1 MPPARVPTT
10 HVPPAEPAEAAGS
23 GGSDL
28 LAAQVPP
35 RERVLAGLRA
45 GLPYGAASLLLG
57 LSFGVLARPLMGPTA
72 AIVMSA
78 IVFAG
83 SAQFAALAVLSAGG
97 GAPAAIV
104 AGMLL
109 NLRFVPMGIAI
120 APSLRAGP
128 LGRALRGQ
136 ALVDASWALANRG
149 GGRFDIEF
157 LLGSTLAQ
165 YPAWVVGTV
174 VGALAG
180 GLIGNPRSLGLD
192 AIFPAFFLGLLVAEL
207 RRPQARPVAAVGAVI
222 ALALTP
228 LTPAGVPIIVAA
240 AAVFVM
246 AGWRR

>member
-1 MPPARVPTT
+1 LPAR
-10 HVPPAEPAEAAGS
+10 A
-23 GGSDL
+23 
-28 LAAQVPP
+28 
-35 RERVLAGLRA
+35 RVLAGLHA

-57 LSFGVLARPLMGPTA
+57 LSFGVLARPLMGPVAT
-72 AIVMSA
+72 IVMST

-120 APSLRAGP
+120 APSLHAGP

-165 YPAWVVGTV
+165 YPAWVGGTV
-174 VGALAG
+174 LGALAG
-180 GLIGNPRSLGLD
+180 GLIGDPRSLGLD
-192 AIFPAFFLGLLVAEL
+192 AIFPAFFLGLLVAEV
-207 RRPQARPVAAVGAVI
+207 RRPQARPVAALGAVI
-222 ALALTP
+222 ALVLTP

-240 AAVFVM
+240 AAVFVA
-246 AGWRR
+246 AGWSR

>member
-10 HVPPAEPAEAAGS
+10 RVPPAATEVGQT
-23 GGSDL
+23 
-28 LAAQVPP
+28 LAPP
-35 RERVLAGLRA
+35 RERVIDGLRA

-57 LSFGVLARPLMGPTA
+57 LSFGVLARPLMGSVA
-72 AIVMSA
+72 AIVMST

-97 GAPAAIV
+97 GAPAAII

-149 GGRFDIEF
+149 DGRFDVEF
-157 LLGSTLAQ
+157 LMGSTLAQ
-165 YPAWVVGTV
+165 YPAWVGGTA

-180 GLIGNPRSLGLD
+180 GLIGNPRALGLD
-192 AIFPAFFLGLLVAEL
+192 AIFPAFFLGLLVAEV
-207 RRPQARPVAAVGAVI
+207 RRPQARPVAALGAVI

-228 LTPAGVPIIVAA
+228 LTPAGVPLIAAA
-240 AAVFVM
+240 AAVCVL